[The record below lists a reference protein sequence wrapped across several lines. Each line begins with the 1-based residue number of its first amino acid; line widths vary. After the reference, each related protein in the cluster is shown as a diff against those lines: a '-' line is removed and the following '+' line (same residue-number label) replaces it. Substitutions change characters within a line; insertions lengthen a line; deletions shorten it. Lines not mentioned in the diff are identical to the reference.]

1 MTCVGTLKAN
11 RKGIPKHLKEIRNRP
26 EGDYQVVYEEGTHKS
41 LHSWVTNTKSG
52 PKNIMIIT
60 TTCPIIG
67 KTKDDN
73 MEKPALYKRYDF
85 AMGGTDRCDQLSESK
100 TVRIKSRRWTL
111 SPLCYMLDVS
121 RVNART
127 VGLLQGGR
135 EILDTRNFAR
145 QLVRE
150 LVTPHIKRRLKKK
163 GIQKFVKIKAECY
176 LKKEKEG
183 EDEEQEEE
191 EQEEQE
197 QEEGEQEE
205 AESVQ
210 VEDPETP
217 LRGTKRCS
225 ACLTLSEN
233 YKSSLNLKKSKTI
246 CRSCEKVFCMKHL
259 LLTCSSCGGG
269 PPPEQQGEQ
278 LPLQLIETLRGHL
291 PRRVFQ
297 QLLLQLPRQPPH
309 RGQQPLS
316 QQLTSRPPHQP
327 PHPSSLPPQHA
338 QRPSVGQLY
347 VDVQQPNLGQQPDLL
362 RQRHLQSQSHWS
374 HQRPLQQ
381 CQQSPREGLLQENQ
395 QSPHLFQMP
404 QPILVSP
411 SPARGSIFRSVGVVS
426 PLDTSLESPRS
437 EGSESSLECRRFP
450 QSPAVSGTVIS

>member
-316 QQLTSRPPHQP
+316 QQLTSLPPHQP
-327 PHPSSLPPQHA
+327 PIRPPSLLSTPSGLLLASSMWTSSSPILGSSLIFSDNVISSLRATGLINGLCSSANRALGRGFSRRTNRAPISSKCPSLSLSHHHRPGAPSSEVLEL
-338 QRPSVGQLY
+338 S
-347 VDVQQPNLGQQPDLL
+347 LL
-362 RQRHLQSQSHWS
+362 
-374 HQRPLQQ
+374 
-381 CQQSPREGLLQENQ
+381 
-395 QSPHLFQMP
+395 
-404 QPILVSP
+404 
-411 SPARGSIFRSVGVVS
+411 
-426 PLDTSLESPRS
+426 
-437 EGSESSLECRRFP
+437 
-450 QSPAVSGTVIS
+450 